1 MRYSRAAVVCREA
14 QMTDEKLIS
23 AARARLSETIA
34 SCERTLAD
42 HEGKSVKIAA
52 PPGTMPAEQFY
63 GGLLPSCRYEINYC
77 RMLNRALDALAREPK
92 MEEGLAGRSYV
103 IERQNERIAE
113 LEARERRV
121 REVLEK
127 VLAWTKA
134 ERSVDE
140 GAMGIWS
147 FSHRL
152 IAVLDGKVMP

>member
-1 MRYSRAAVVCREA
+1 
-14 QMTDEKLIS
+14 MTDEKLIS

-77 RMLNRALDALAREPK
+77 RMLDRALDAL
-92 MEEGLAGRSYV
+92 
-103 IERQNERIAE
+103 
-113 LEARERRV
+113 ARERRV